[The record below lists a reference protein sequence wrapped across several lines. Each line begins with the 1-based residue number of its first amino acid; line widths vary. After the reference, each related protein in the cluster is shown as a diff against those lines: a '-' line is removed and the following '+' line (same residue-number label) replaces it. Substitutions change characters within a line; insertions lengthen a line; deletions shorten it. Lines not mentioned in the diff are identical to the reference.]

1 MSKFKNF
8 IKNLDKKTLIIFHV
22 IAFISWMI
30 AVSNRNHHF
39 ENGYRFFIT
48 FLSILPV
55 YMLGI
60 VIMLR
65 LVYQLEGPP
74 RSPFHLLKYSFY
86 FIILSLSSFLIYFLW
101 GMRHVISHLKWQM
114 TIFRLIEKTNRINS
128 VRFYLICIFVP
139 SSRSL

>member
-1 MSKFKNF
+1 MIIKKFMSKFKNF

-86 FIILSLSSFLIYFLW
+86 FIILSLSSFLIYFIW
-101 GMRHVISHLKWQM
+101 GMRDLIYHLKW
-114 TIFRLIEKTNRINS
+114 
-128 VRFYLICIFVP
+128 
-139 SSRSL
+139 

>member
-1 MSKFKNF
+1 MKIKIFMSKFKIF

-30 AVSNRNHHF
+30 AVSNRNHYF

-48 FLSILPV
+48 FLSILPI

-74 RSPFHLLKYSFY
+74 RHPFYLLKYSFY
-86 FIILSLSSFLIYFLW
+86 FIILSSSSFLIFFLW
-101 GMRHVISHLKWQM
+101 GMRDVISQLKW
-114 TIFRLIEKTNRINS
+114 
-128 VRFYLICIFVP
+128 
-139 SSRSL
+139 

>member
-1 MSKFKNF
+1 MKIKIFMSKFRNY

-39 ENGYRFFIT
+39 ENSYRFFIT

-101 GMRHVISHLKWQM
+101 GMRDVISHLKW
-114 TIFRLIEKTNRINS
+114 
-128 VRFYLICIFVP
+128 
-139 SSRSL
+139 

>member
-1 MSKFKNF
+1 MIKKFVHWIIKHVFLKKMKIKIFMSKFRNY

-39 ENGYRFFIT
+39 ENSYRFFIT

-60 VIMLR
+60 VLLFRGI
-65 LVYQLEGPP
+65 YNLEGPP

-101 GMRHVISHLKWQM
+101 SMRDVISHLKW
-114 TIFRLIEKTNRINS
+114 
-128 VRFYLICIFVP
+128 
-139 SSRSL
+139 